1 MLGGSGCGKTL
12 LLRTIAGRPLDP
24 SQFDATGT
32 VTLNHGQFYRSGEW
46 HRRIGFV
53 QRNDELYPKLT
64 VKETIL
70 YAARLKMKV
79 NANEAA
85 ATVHRQRVEEVMRL
99 WKLDDLADA
108 YIEDID
114 NEMMSVGNRKRVAIA
129 IHTVHRPDVLFLDE
143 PSVGLDPRREEALIE
158 DLKCFA
164 ATTGTIVILTINPI
178 RVDVY
183 DHFAKVML
191 LCHGQTVFYGTLQD
205 ALWYFQTICRF
216 PFVKYQ
222 NYSDYLLN
230 IVTLKL
236 ENTRDFHGDLDRLR
250 ERLRGKWEMYRHL
263 FFREPRT
270 YPQPVPN
277 ETVPSWPNKFCQ
289 ELCYLISREFIGQM
303 RDYPPIVFNILQ
315 RFLVFTLLSFIYFQ
329 IDNYPVQYG
338 LRMRFGLLIF
348 ITVNQ
353 ASLILAFMVPS
364 MGYIR
369 PIIVRERL
377 AFTYRVSSIYLAK
390 IISEL
395 PLNLLTTIGY
405 GFILYYVTGLRSGFN
420 HVLIF
425 MAILSLEVYAVMGLG
440 FLVSCSARTRQIR
453 DILSILVF
461 LTIFMFGGNQIQNR
475 LETSWIIR
483 WFQFLSPIFY
493 AYLALLL
500 NELDGNRIQGIP
512 GEDFL
517 IEYRAKAFSIWAC
530 AGILFGLGTFY
541 FICGYF
547 ALWMTTRS
555 RRFIF

>member
-1 MLGGSGCGKTL
+1 M
-12 LLRTIAGRPLDP
+12 AGRPLDP
-24 SQFDATGT
+24 KQFHATGT
-32 VTLNHGQFYRSGEW
+32 ISLNHGQFYRSGEW
-46 HRRIGFV
+46 HRLIGFV

-70 YAARLKMKV
+70 FAARLKMTV
-79 NANEAA
+79 RAGEDAA
-85 ATVHRQRVEEVMRL
+85 SAHIKRVDELLRL
-99 WKLDDLADA
+99 WKLEHLADV
-108 YIEDID
+108 YIDDID

-129 IHTVHRPDVLFLDE
+129 VHTVHGPNVLFLDE
-143 PSVGLDPRREEALIE
+143 PTVGLDPRREEALIG
-158 DLKCFA
+158 DLKYFA
-164 ATTGTIVILTINPI
+164 SATNTIVILTINPI
-178 RVDVY
+178 RVNIY
-183 DHFAKVML
+183 DHFAKIML
-191 LCHGQTVFYGTLQD
+191 LCHGQTVFYGTLRD
-205 ALWYFQTICRF
+205 ALWYFQIACKY

-222 NYSDYLLN
+222 NFSDYLLN

-236 ENTRDFHGDLDRLR
+236 EESSNFHGDLDRLR
-250 ERLRGKWEMYRHL
+250 ERLRGKWDTYRHL

-270 YPQPVPN
+270 YSQPIPN
-277 ETVPSWPNKFCQ
+277 ESVSDWPNAFLQ
-289 ELCYLISREFIGQM
+289 ELRYLISREFISQM
-303 RDYPPIVFNILQ
+303 RDYPPMVFNILQ

-329 IDNYPVQYG
+329 IENYPVRYG

-377 AFTYRVSSIYLAK
+377 AYSYRISSIYLAK
-390 IISEL
+390 IVSEL
-395 PLNLLTTIGY
+395 PLNLLTAVGY

-420 HVLIF
+420 HLLVF
-425 MAILSLEVYAVMGLG
+425 MAILLLEVYAVMGLG
-440 FLVSCSARTRQIR
+440 FLVSCSAKTRQIR

-483 WFQFLSPIFY
+483 WFQFLSPVFY
-493 AYLALLL
+493 AYMALLR
-500 NELDGNRIQGIP
+500 NELEDNWIQGIP
-512 GEDFL
+512 GEAFL
-517 IEYRAKAFSIWAC
+517 DEYRAKMFSIWAC

-547 ALWMTTRS
+547 ALRLTTKS